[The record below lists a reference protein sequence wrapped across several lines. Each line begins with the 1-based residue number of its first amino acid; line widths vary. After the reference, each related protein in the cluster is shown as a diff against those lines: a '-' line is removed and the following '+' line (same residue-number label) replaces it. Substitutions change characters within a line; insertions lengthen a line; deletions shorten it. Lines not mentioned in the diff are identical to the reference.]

1 MAENLT
7 DIQKFKKILE
17 YFVAHLNYLCWRE
30 KYLNEQEDYK
40 KYNEIK
46 KKAKEEGNKL
56 SSYTDYNDTKK
67 WYDDNYFPE
76 PESNVN
82 IPGWDVIKKSV
93 EEKTIKLTGRGYD
106 KKYAQFQ
113 AQIKDWDKYH
123 IDGIEDEQ
131 QICMSAQTGFQ
142 LKNSSYLH
150 WHDESCSHGNIN
162 INPIW
167 DNNDYVEK
175 LEVGQGKGSSYDLQE
190 TKSDTISSLGL
201 FDGKAPNQNI
211 ISLFTQFK
219 DFRKREYYGN
229 FLSGTCQ
236 GILKKNYNLIL
247 SGAPGTGKTWLAYDI
262 ASHLCH
268 GKAYSELDETEKKQ
282 IGFVQFHPSYDY
294 TDFVEGLRPDP
305 DTTKDGNVGFA
316 RTNGV
321 FKEFCERALGEDNET
336 TSYSDSIDEVDY
348 EDLFEQAWLKLK
360 KTLTE
365 NKTLE
370 IPLNGKKN
378 FTIQLNVTNEG
389 LEDKHDSYSRYY
401 NPNQLLKIYKGQ
413 PGVKKGGHDNYRKAI
428 VKYLIKAYNLQEYK
442 TPFTKNT
449 HPSEDSNSPRKKY
462 VFIIDEINRGELSK
476 IFGELFF
483 CIDKGYR
490 GDKHKV
496 LTQYQNLVEDDDVF
510 ADGFFIPENVY
521 IIGTMNDIDRS
532 VETMDFAMRRRFTF
546 KEILAS
552 DRLVMLD
559 DALEDDVK
567 KVAIK
572 SLSVLN
578 KQIEKTLKL
587 SSAYHVGPAYFL
599 DLKKERYDGDFDML
613 WSYNIKPL
621 LQEYMRGKNGAAEMI
636 AKVHEEYIKASRS
649 DTE

>member
-1 MAENLT
+1 MATEAQLT

-17 YFVAHLNYLCWRE
+17 YFVAHMSYLQWRE
-30 KYLNEQEDYK
+30 SHLNGIPEYCDAK
-40 KYNEIK
+40 TKIKEIK
-46 KKAKEEGNKL
+46 EKAKKEGKKAKDDPDWTSQNKIVEHY
-56 SSYTDYNDTKK
+56 SSSFPK
-67 WYDDNYFPE
+67 PE
-76 PESNVN
+76 PKDNVL
-82 IPGWDVIKKSV
+82 GWDVV
-93 EEKTIKLTGRGYD
+93 ENNVINRNMVKTGNGYNGEKI
-106 KKYAQFQ
+106 QN
-113 AQIKDWDKYH
+113 QINDCDKYY
-123 IDGIEDEQ
+123 IDGIDCEQ

-142 LKNSSYLH
+142 LQHSSYLH

-167 DNNDYVEK
+167 DKNDYNIK
-175 LEVGQGKGSSYDLQE
+175 SLLVGQGKGSSYDLQ
-190 TKSDTISSLGL
+190 DTASYAITSLDL
-201 FDGKAPNQNI
+201 FNGKDPNQNI
-211 ISLFTQFK
+211 INLFTLFK

-236 GILKKNYNLIL
+236 DILNKNYNLIL

-305 DTTKDGNVGFA
+305 DTTTDGNVGFA
-316 RTNGV
+316 RTDGV
-321 FKEFCERALGEDNET
+321 FKEFCKRAISRQLLEGVIRNEYHYAEST
-336 TSYSDSIDEVDY
+336 LNSFSITVLYSI
-348 EDLFEQAWLKLK
+348 ARNLKLK
-360 KTLTE
+360 
-365 NKTLE
+365 
-370 IPLNGKKN
+370 
-378 FTIQLNVTNEG
+378 
-389 LEDKHDSYSRYY
+389 
-401 NPNQLLKIYKGQ
+401 
-413 PGVKKGGHDNYRKAI
+413 
-428 VKYLIKAYNLQEYK
+428 
-442 TPFTKNT
+442 PF
-449 HPSEDSNSPRKKY
+449 

-496 LTQYQNLVEDDDVF
+496 LTQYQNLVDADDVF
-510 ADGFFIPENVY
+510 ANGFYIPENVY

-552 DRLVMLD
+552 DRLAMLD

-567 KVAIK
+567 EVAIK
-572 SLSVLN
+572 TLSVLN

-636 AKVHEEYIKASRS
+636 EKVHEEYTKASRS
-649 DTE
+649 DVED